1 MSFQKADALLELA
14 VMAAGRHLGITIDD
28 VIERFGRSKRTA
40 QRMLRN
46 LEVRFPDTEANFD
59 VEGRKRWR
67 LPTAGLRD
75 LMTLTPEELAALDL
89 SVETLSGLGQTVEAG
104 VLRGLKEKILA

>member
-1 MSFQKADALLELA
+1 MSFQKAEDLLELA
-14 VMAAGRHLGITIDD
+14 VMAAGRYSGITIDD

-46 LEVRFPDTEANFD
+46 LEARFPDTETIRD
-59 VEGRKRWR
+59 EEGRKRWR
-67 LPTAGLRD
+67 LPSAGLRD

-89 SVETLSGLGQTVEAG
+89 SVETLSGLGQTLEAG
-104 VLRGLKEKILA
+104 VLRGLKQK